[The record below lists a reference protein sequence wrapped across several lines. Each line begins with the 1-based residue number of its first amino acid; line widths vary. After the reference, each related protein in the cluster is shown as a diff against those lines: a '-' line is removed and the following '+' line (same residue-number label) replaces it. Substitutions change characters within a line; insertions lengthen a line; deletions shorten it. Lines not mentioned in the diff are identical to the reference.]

1 MHSQYQGLHLWPG
14 LDHDSG
20 TEGLGTTT
28 MGAVTSTKRLRVFWL
43 LDTLRGRPLLVNS
56 YLDQKSRKEQPL
68 TSAAMAESLQK
79 QHAGEQ
85 RHFCGAKEMFK
96 VPHQMG
102 ESRLWQKF
110 GGSEHIKS

>member
-1 MHSQYQGLHLWPG
+1 
-14 LDHDSG
+14 
-20 TEGLGTTT
+20 
-28 MGAVTSTKRLRVFWL
+28 
-43 LDTLRGRPLLVNS
+43 
-56 YLDQKSRKEQPL
+56 
-68 TSAAMAESLQK
+68 MAESLQK

>member
-28 MGAVTSTKRLRVFWL
+28 MGSVTSTKRLRVFWL
-43 LDTLRGRPLLVNS
+43 LDTLRGRPLLVNW

-68 TSAAMAESLQK
+68 TSSAMAESLQK
-79 QHAGEQ
+79 QHPGEQ
-85 RHFCGAKEMFK
+85 RDLFGAKEMIK
-96 VPHQMG
+96 VPHQMN

>member
-1 MHSQYQGLHLWPG
+1 
-14 LDHDSG
+14 
-20 TEGLGTTT
+20 
-28 MGAVTSTKRLRVFWL
+28 MGSVTSTKRLRVFWL